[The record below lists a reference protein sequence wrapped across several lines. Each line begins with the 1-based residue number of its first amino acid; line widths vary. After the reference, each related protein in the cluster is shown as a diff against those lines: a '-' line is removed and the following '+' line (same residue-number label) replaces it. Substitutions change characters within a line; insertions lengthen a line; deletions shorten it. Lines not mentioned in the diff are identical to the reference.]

1 MAGKGDRPPAGV
13 SSFRNALAAA
23 LPAYG
28 VEATAER
35 LERLSRYLAL
45 LAEWNQRVRLVGQAE
60 PEVLARRHVGE
71 SLFLHR
77 LLPLQGQSVLDLGS
91 GAGFPGLALQLAFPD
106 LQTTLVESVGKKAA
120 FLRAVTQEF
129 QMGGV
134 RQERLEEM
142 AAKADVVTVRALE
155 GMARGP
161 RRFQHLLV
169 SGGKLALWINR
180 AMAEE
185 WRKEYQDW
193 SWQTPT
199 VLPGAVERAILIGQ
213 RR

>member
-1 MAGKGDRPPAGV
+1 MTGLDASTP
-13 SSFRNALAAA
+13 FRRALAAA
-23 LPAYG
+23 LPVYG
-28 VEATAER
+28 IEATPER
-35 LERLSRYLAL
+35 LDRLSRYLAI

-71 SLFLHR
+71 SLFLHQ
-77 LLPLQGQSVLDLGS
+77 LLPLQRQTVLDLGS
-91 GAGFPGLALQLAFPD
+91 GAGFPGLALQLAFPG
-106 LQTTLVESVGKKAA
+106 LQTTLVESVGKKAV
-120 FLRAVTQEF
+120 FLQAVTRELQL
-129 QMGGV
+129 GRV

-142 AAKADVVTVRALE
+142 TAQAEIVTVRALE
-155 GMARGP
+155 GMDRGP

-185 WRKEYQDW
+185 WRKKYREW
-193 SWQTPT
+193 LWQAPA
-199 VLPGAVERAILIGQ
+199 VVPGATERAILIGQ